1 MDIGRTVIPQTEPR
15 TKLDAGTYGTMGI
28 GIPYAMAA

>member
-15 TKLDAGTYGTMGI
+15 TKLDAGTYGTMVI
-28 GIPYAMAA
+28 SI